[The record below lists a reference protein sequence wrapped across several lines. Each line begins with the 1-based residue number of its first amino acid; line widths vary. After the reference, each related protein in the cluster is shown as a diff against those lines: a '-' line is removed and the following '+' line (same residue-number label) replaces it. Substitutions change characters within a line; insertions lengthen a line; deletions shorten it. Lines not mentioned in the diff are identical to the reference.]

1 MTQEQ
6 IWRRDE
12 TVEGLKSK
20 ERRLDL
26 LCPSLRAYLQPGM
39 KVLDVGCGPG
49 PVTLDVAAAVYPGT
63 VVGVDFS
70 APSITQAR
78 ATAEAVQCPNITFQ
92 VGDTYQLDFA
102 DETFDLVYSTNLL
115 VWLREPVRAL
125 AEQRRV
131 TKRGGWVFAQLA
143 DYGNIIFYPPC
154 PALDQ
159 YLAALAAFRDV
170 GDSEAHI
177 DSHQARRAIEL
188 LAQAGLTELQIEGWA
203 ENSYRAKE
211 GFEEQ
216 YRAWR
221 DFWLSMDHVVATLNR
236 KLMAAGLFDE
246 KTLLAAQREI
256 DQWHSHPYALYTQTK
271 YLVAGR
277 A

>member
-6 IWRRDE
+6 IWRRDD
-12 TVEGLKSK
+12 TVEMLKSK
-20 ERRLDL
+20 ERRLDI
-26 LCPSLRAYLQPGM
+26 LCPPLRAYLKPGM

-49 PVTLDVAAAVYPGT
+49 PVTLDVAEAVYPGA

-70 APSITQAR
+70 APSITQAC
-78 ATAEAVQCPNITFQ
+78 AAAEAAQCQNITFQ
-92 VGDTYQLDFA
+92 VGDTYKLDFA

-115 VWLREPVRAL
+115 GWLREPVRAL

-131 TKRGGWVFAQLA
+131 TKRGGWVFAQLG

-159 YLAALAAFRDV
+159 YLAALARFRDV

-188 LAQAGLTELQIEGWA
+188 LSQAGLTELQIEGWV
-203 ENSYRAKE
+203 ENIYRGKE
-211 GFEEQ
+211 GFEET
-216 YRAWR
+216 YTGWR
-221 DFWLSMDHVVATLNR
+221 DFWLSMDNLVATLNR
-236 KLMAAGLFDE
+236 KLMAVGLFDE
-246 KTLLAAQREI
+246 KMLLAAQGEI
-256 DQWHSHPYALYTQTK
+256 DHWHNHPYALYTQTQ
-271 YLVAGR
+271 YLTGGR

>member
-6 IWRRDE
+6 IWRRDD
-12 TVEGLKSK
+12 TVEMLKSK

-26 LCPSLRAYLQPGM
+26 LCPPLRSYLKPGM

-49 PVTLDVAAAVYPGT
+49 PVTLDVAEAVYPGA

-70 APSITQAR
+70 ASSITQAQ
-78 ATAEAVQCPNITFQ
+78 AAAEAAQCKNITFQ

-115 VWLREPVRAL
+115 GWLREPVQAL

-131 TKRGGWVFAQLA
+131 TKRGGWVFAQLG

-159 YLAALAAFRDV
+159 YLAALARFRHL

-177 DSHQARRAIEL
+177 DSHQARRAVEL
-188 LAQAGLTELQIEGWA
+188 LSQAGLTELQIEGWV
-203 ENSYRAKE
+203 ENIYRGKE
-211 GFEEQ
+211 GFEET
-216 YRAWR
+216 YTAWR
-221 DFWLSMDHVVATLNR
+221 EFWLSMDNLVATLNR
-236 KLMAAGLFDE
+236 KLMAAGLLDA
-246 KTLLAAQREI
+246 KTLLAAQSEI
-256 DQWHSHPYALYTQTK
+256 EQWHSYPYALYTQTEC
-271 YLVAGR
+271 LAGGR